1 MRNWGYKIKYTF
13 LNTIKRGPKI
23 VSDILII
30 LGIVLTIAE
39 CMHYMF
45 QSDIVYVWM
54 HTYTFAL
61 ISACVIASFL
71 KNKVALKYEYFL
83 NGSDVKINLQVTD
96 VLRCE
101 AAIVIPTN
109 TTFDTIMEDEF
120 ISVNSVQGQFQ
131 MQYFENN
138 LRTLDSLIEEGLKD
152 IPYEMIDKKIGKC
165 KRYPIG
171 TVSKIT
177 YDKKHYYF
185 VAIADINEYGKTF
198 NTKFENIQASLEGI
212 WRQLE
217 SRGHLETLAIPLI
230 GTGKAGIK
238 DATREKVIKEIVFS
252 FIASAQE
259 RKITERLEICIH
271 PSDLEHNDL
280 QLQELDE
287 YLRYMCKYRY
297 KQEVSTIEGVAL

>member
-1 MRNWGYKIKYTF
+1 MRNWGYKIKYIF

-23 VSDILII
+23 VSDILVI

-39 CMHYMF
+39 CTHYMF

-54 HTYTFAL
+54 HKYTFVL
-61 ISACVIASFL
+61 ICACVIVSFL

-96 VLRCE
+96 VLRSE

-109 TTFDTIMEDEF
+109 STFDTIMEDEF
-120 ISVNSVQGQFQ
+120 ISINSVQGQFQ

-138 LRTLDSLIEEGLKD
+138 LRTLDSLLEEGLKD

-177 YDKKHYYF
+177 YDKKHFYF
-185 VAIADINEYGKTF
+185 VAIADINEYGKTI

-238 DATREKVIKEIVFS
+238 EATREKVIKEIVFS

-259 RKITERLEICIH
+259 RKITEKLEICVH

-280 QLQELDE
+280 QLRELDE

-297 KQEVSTIEGVAL
+297 TMIEGKVEGVSL